1 MKFIDNIKERVRK
14 NSKTIVLPE
23 TSDIRTIEAARKITD
38 EGFANIILVGEKDA
52 IYSLAK
58 DNNIDISD
66 IKVIDPKNYEKTEE
80 LINNFYELRKKKNI
94 SMEDARN
101 TILNNYLYFGCMLV
115 KLGLADGQVS
125 GAINST
131 ADTLRPAL
139 QILKTAPNTKIA
151 SSFFLMDVPNCNYGA
166 SGVFVYSDCGMV
178 QNPTSEEL
186 SEIAKTSAE
195 TFKLLVEEEPNIAF
209 LSHSTFG
216 TSKCS
221 DVDKVS
227 NAVKIFKQNYPNY
240 NADGEMQ
247 FD

>member
-115 KLGLADGQVS
+115 KLGAQSARRWLPGSFRSACGR
-125 GAINST
+125 
-131 ADTLRPAL
+131 TLPSLCR
-139 QILKTAPNTKIA
+139 
-151 SSFFLMDVPNCNYGA
+151 
-166 SGVFVYSDCGMV
+166 
-178 QNPTSEEL
+178 
-186 SEIAKTSAE
+186 
-195 TFKLLVEEEPNIAF
+195 
-209 LSHSTFG
+209 
-216 TSKCS
+216 
-221 DVDKVS
+221 
-227 NAVKIFKQNYPNY
+227 
-240 NADGEMQ
+240 
-247 FD
+247 

>member
-14 NSKTIVLPE
+14 NLKTIVLPE

-58 DNNIDISD
+58 DNNIYISD

-166 SGVFVYSDCGMV
+166 SGVFVYSDCG
-178 QNPTSEEL
+178 P
-186 SEIAKTSAE
+186 K
-195 TFKLLVEEEPNIAF
+195 
-209 LSHSTFG
+209 
-216 TSKCS
+216 
-221 DVDKVS
+221 S
-227 NAVKIFKQNYPNY
+227 NK
-240 NADGEMQ
+240 
-247 FD
+247 

>member
-14 NSKTIVLPE
+14 NLKTIVLPE

-58 DNNIDISD
+58 EANIDISD

-151 SSFFLMDVPNCNYGA
+151 S
-166 SGVFVYSDCGMV
+166 
-178 QNPTSEEL
+178 
-186 SEIAKTSAE
+186 
-195 TFKLLVEEEPNIAF
+195 
-209 LSHSTFG
+209 
-216 TSKCS
+216 
-221 DVDKVS
+221 
-227 NAVKIFKQNYPNY
+227 
-240 NADGEMQ
+240 
-247 FD
+247 